1 MKLLDIGKVV
11 KASGVKASALRYY
24 EKRGLIRSISRH
36 GLRRQY
42 EPKVLQTLT
51 LINLGRMAGLTLDE
65 IATMFTNE
73 RDLVIDRDM
82 LQEKVTDIDQT
93 IKKLTLV
100 RDTMQHVVI
109 CPSEDHLACPS
120 FQQLLK
126 VVDRF
131 TQKEK

>member
-24 EKRGLIRSISRH
+24 EQKGLIRSISRH

-42 EPKVLQTLT
+42 EPQVLQTLT
-51 LINLGRMAGLTLDE
+51 LINLGRLAGLSLDE
-65 IATMFTNE
+65 IATMFTNK
-73 RDLVIDRDM
+73 RDLAIDRDM
-82 LQEKVTDIDQT
+82 LQNKVDELDHT
-93 IKKLTLV
+93 IKKLSLV
-100 RDTMQHVVI
+100 KDTMQHVVT

-126 VVDRF
+126 VVERF
-131 TQKEK
+131 TQKDK